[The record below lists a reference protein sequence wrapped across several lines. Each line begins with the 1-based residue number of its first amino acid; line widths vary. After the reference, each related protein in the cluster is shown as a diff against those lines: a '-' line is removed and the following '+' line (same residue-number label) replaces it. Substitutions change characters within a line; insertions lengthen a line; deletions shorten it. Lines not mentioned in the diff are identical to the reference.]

1 VSGPNTP
8 LQRAPRRGSPCCRF
22 DFKSAGVGLVATN
35 TIGIEK
41 ISGRRIAIV
50 RRTRLVALVVVIIL
64 LVSFIPASA
73 NQPINVIVNGRPITM
88 DIPPVIRDGRTL
100 APLRAIFEALGA
112 SVEWD
117 ATTSTITSRR
127 NDRTIILQ
135 IDNPTARVNNAPI
148 ALSVPPVVIGGRT
161 MVPVRFIAES
171 LGATVTWDEQTRT
184 VTVQTDD
191 APVLTVRTIPAQVTS
206 VTDGDTIVVR
216 LESGKEERVRLIG
229 VDTPESTGQV
239 EPFGREAANFT
250 RERVGGRS
258 VFLEI
263 DTSERDRFGRLLA
276 YVWLA
281 QPTIDNEAE
290 VRAKMFNAELMLQ
303 GFANAMTV
311 PPNVKYSALFLKFG
325 QEARNA
331 VRGLWAATAP
341 IAGATSG
348 VVIASVDLVGEVVTI
363 TNRSAQNVDVSG
375 WVLQSVEGNQRFTF
389 PSATVVA
396 ANASITVVSGTN
408 AAAGPGRLLW
418 TRSHI
423 WNNAGDPAVL
433 FDAAGREISRFP
445 AR

>member
-1 VSGPNTP
+1 M
-8 LQRAPRRGSPCCRF
+8 RRF
-22 DFKSAGVGLVATN
+22 
-35 TIGIEK
+35 
-41 ISGRRIAIV
+41 
-50 RRTRLVALVVVIIL
+50 RLVAFVVVITL
-64 LVSFIPASA
+64 LLCSVPVSAS
-73 NQPINVIVNGRPITM
+73 QPINVVVNGRPITM
-88 DIPPVIRDGRTL
+88 DVPPVIRDGRTL

-184 VTVQTDD
+184 VIVQTDD
-191 APVLTVRTIPAQVTS
+191 ATAIEVRTITAQVTS

-250 RERVGGRS
+250 RERVGGKS

-281 QPTIDNEAE
+281 QPTSDNETE
-290 VRAKMFNAELMLQ
+290 VRAKMLNAELMLQ
-303 GFANAMTV
+303 GFANVMTI

-331 VRGLWAATAP
+331 GRGLWAAPVTPVPVTPAP
-341 IAGATSG
+341 IEG
-348 VVIASVDLVGEVVTI
+348 IAITSVDLVGEVVTI
-363 TNRSAQNVDVSG
+363 TNRSTQSVDISG
-375 WVLQSVEGNQRFTF
+375 WVLFSEVGEQSFTF
-389 PSATVVA
+389 PARTVIP
-396 ANASITVVSGTN
+396 ANSSITVVSGPN
-408 AAAGPGRLLW
+408 ASAGAGRLLW

-423 WNNAGDPAVL
+423 WNNARDPAVL
-433 FDAAGREISRFP
+433 RDAQGREVSR
-445 AR
+445 RD